1 MSICDHFKIEGFMIF
16 ILKEGL
22 NADTRKEIKVF
33 LICGDCRD
41 SPPNGKSTS
50 DPQIFGSKSFVN
62 A

>member
-1 MSICDHFKIEGFMIF
+1 MIF

-22 NADTRKEIKVF
+22 NADAREEIKVF
-33 LICGDCRD
+33 FIRADCRD

-50 DPQIFGSKSFVN
+50 DPQIFGSKSCVN